1 MNETKDT
8 DQEFQMYIPESHM
21 IVQYVPRKEIPMR
34 WDSICSL
41 NQKDLLFCSA
51 WLGFAIYASKL
62 AFKPLL
68 EV

>member
-1 MNETKDT
+1 
-8 DQEFQMYIPESHM
+8 MYIPELHV
-21 IVQYVPRKEIPMR
+21 IVQYIPEKEIPMR
-34 WDSICSL
+34 WDSIRSL

-51 WLGFAIYASKL
+51 RLCFATYASKL